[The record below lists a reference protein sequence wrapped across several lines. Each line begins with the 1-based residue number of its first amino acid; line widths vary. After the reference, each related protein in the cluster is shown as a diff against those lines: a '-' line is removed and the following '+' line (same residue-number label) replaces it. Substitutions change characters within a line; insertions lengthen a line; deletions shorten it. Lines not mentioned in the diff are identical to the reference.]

1 MASEPAGGSRNQ
13 SSGAK
18 ASGGYQHTSSLYR
31 KYRPNSF
38 ANDELVGQDHIV
50 RTLQNAVRLNRVG
63 HAYLFSGPRGTGKTT
78 TARLLAK
85 AVNCLAEDPA
95 QRPCNVCANCMAIN
109 SGASPDVIEIDAA
122 SNRGIDDIRDLR
134 DKVRYAPTQLS
145 SKVYIIDEAH
155 QITGAAANAFL
166 KTLEE
171 PPAHSRF
178 ILATTDPEELL
189 PTIVS
194 RCQRFEFR
202 RHSADG
208 MARRLRTVADQ
219 EGFEVSEDALLLI
232 GRHATGSL
240 RDALGLLE
248 QLALQ
253 AGNGEQ
259 PIEVADVRAALGL
272 SRNERVEAI
281 VAALGARDAAAALNV
296 VQTSVDEGEDP
307 RQLNRQLTAFL
318 RSLMLERAGASQSGD
333 ATAMD
338 LAQRFSLH
346 DLAAHAQ
353 RFAEI
358 DFNIKHSPFPQL
370 PLEIAIVSATTSP
383 EATVGSPERRAVEQA
398 PGVTP
403 RAFEPPAPPRD
414 ESQPAPRVTS
424 LRDRVRNPGASREAT
439 LLPPRVPAVAE
450 PQAPRAEPAPI
461 TPLRSTPPPPASVP
475 QPAAPAS
482 DDGVY
487 DVAQIADLWPRIRS
501 DVKAINRRIE
511 ALLSEVDP
519 VAISATEITL
529 AVPYPFHR
537 DKLNSDDVRETVAD
551 VLSRNLGRRVTIA
564 CVLRGEFVP
573 PAAPAQSAPR
583 AAAPAAAR
591 DPIPSVVQDNEPQDL
606 DPGDDADEA
615 RLQSV
620 KNLLDAEEI
629 SDDELARLYGDA
641 AST

>member
-13 SSGAK
+13 SSGAR

-38 ANDELVGQDHIV
+38 ATDELVGQSHIV

-63 HAYLFSGPRGTGKTT
+63 HAFLFSGPRGTGKTT

-95 QRPCNVCANCMAIN
+95 QRPCNVCANCIAIN

-134 DKVRYAPTQLS
+134 DKVRYAPTQLP

-202 RHSADG
+202 RVGADD

-219 EGFEVSEDALLLI
+219 EGFHVSEDALLLI

-253 AGNGEQ
+253 AGGGEQ

-281 VAALGARDAAAALNV
+281 VAALGARDAAAALSV
-296 VQTSVDEGEDP
+296 VQSSVDEGDDP

-318 RSLMLERAGASQSGD
+318 RSLMLERAGASQPGD
-333 ATAMD
+333 ATATD

-346 DLAAHAQ
+346 ELAAHAQ

-370 PLEIAIVSATTSP
+370 PLEIAIVAATTP
-383 EATVGSPERRAVEQA
+383 TGVITGTPGSQPVEQA
-398 PGVTP
+398 PGSSRPTTP
-403 RAFEPPAPPRD
+403 SRE
-414 ESQPAPRVTS
+414 EGQPAPRVTS
-424 LRDRVRNPGASREAT
+424 LRDRVRNPGAAREVMPS
-439 LLPPRVPAVAE
+439 PPREPAFAE
-450 PQAPRAEPAPI
+450 PQSARVEPAPI
-461 TPLRSTPPPPASVP
+461 TPLRGAPAPSASPP
-475 QPAAPAS
+475 QPAPAAAAG
-482 DDGVY
+482 DGGLY

-519 VAISATEITL
+519 VAISETEVTL

-573 PAAPAQSAPR
+573 AAFSVQTAPR
-583 AAAPAAAR
+583 VVAPPSAANPALA
-591 DPIPSVVQDNEPQDL
+591 PIPDAAPQDL
-606 DPGDDADEA
+606 DPEDDADEA
-615 RLQSV
+615 RLQAAR
-620 KNLLDAEEI
+620 NLLDADEIDEE
-629 SDDELARLYGDA
+629 EFARLYSDA